1 MGIVKLDAV
10 RNWWGRWARRLKVQC
25 QIKSSKSESQLTLNA
40 LSSNFIHI
48 SQSVLKRLQKR
59 LSRLHENWLERDKML
74 PMMLAWNWYS
84 QSCSIPNRRLYYH
97 WQSAAYMETSER
109 GYKDNLVIIA
119 HFTRFVQNYPTKAN
133 LVEWQKKLQHDQ
145 GSELTNLISSRT

>member
-1 MGIVKLDAV
+1 M
-10 RNWWGRWARRLKVQC
+10 GRWARRLKVQC

-48 SQSVLKRLQKR
+48 SQSVLKSLQKR

-74 PMMLAWNWYS
+74 PMLLAWNWYS
-84 QSCSIPNRRLYYH
+84 KSCSTPNRRLYYH
-97 WQSAAYMETSER
+97 WQSAANMETSEK

-119 HFTRFVQNYPTKAN
+119 HFTRFAQNYPTKAN
-133 LVEWQKKLQHDQ
+133 LVEVLQKKLQHDQ
-145 GSELTNLISSRT
+145 GSELTNLISSST